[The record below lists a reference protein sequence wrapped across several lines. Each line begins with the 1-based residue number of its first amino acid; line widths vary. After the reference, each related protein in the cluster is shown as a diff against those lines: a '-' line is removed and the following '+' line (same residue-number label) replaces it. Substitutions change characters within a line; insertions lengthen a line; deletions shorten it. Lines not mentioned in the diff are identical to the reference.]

1 LGKYV
6 PRTRLKAVSIK
17 GFIGFQENGI
27 NPYIWC
33 VVGALL
39 GGAACLLAGA
49 REKILI
55 LESIGVGMFG
65 AFIGG
70 DFVASLISHG
80 KTNDTVFNM
89 SSLGMA
95 VGGAVAALGLLRLMR
110 RAVGPQHVTKG
121 PRRRD

>member
-1 LGKYV
+1 M
-6 PRTRLKAVSIK
+6 
-17 GFIGFQENGI
+17 
-27 NPYIWC
+27 
-33 VVGALL
+33 GALL
-39 GGAACLLAGA
+39 GGAACLVAGI

-55 LESIGVGMFG
+55 LESLGVGMFG

-70 DFVASLISHG
+70 DFVAALLSHG
-80 KTNDTVFNM
+80 KTSDTVFSM

-95 VGGAVAALGLLRLMR
+95 VGGAVVALGLLRLMR

>member
-1 LGKYV
+1 M
-6 PRTRLKAVSIK
+6 
-17 GFIGFQENGI
+17 
-27 NPYIWC
+27 
-33 VVGALL
+33 GALL
-39 GGAACLLAGA
+39 GGAACLFAGT

-70 DFVASLISHG
+70 DFVASMLSGG
-80 KTNDTVFNM
+80 KTNDADFSM
-89 SSLGMA
+89 GSLGLA
-95 VGGAVAALGLLRLMR
+95 VGGALVALGLLRLMR

>member
-1 LGKYV
+1 M
-6 PRTRLKAVSIK
+6 
-17 GFIGFQENGI
+17 
-27 NPYIWC
+27 
-33 VVGALL
+33 GALL
-39 GGAACLLAGA
+39 GGAACLIAGI

-55 LESIGVGMFG
+55 LESVGVGMFG

-70 DFVASLISHG
+70 DFVASILSGG
-80 KTNDTVFNM
+80 KTNDTVFSM

-95 VGGAVAALGLLRLMR
+95 IGGAVVALGLLRLMR

>member
-1 LGKYV
+1 M
-6 PRTRLKAVSIK
+6 
-17 GFIGFQENGI
+17 
-27 NPYIWC
+27 
-33 VVGALL
+33 VGALL
-39 GGAACLLAGA
+39 GGAACLLAGT

-55 LESIGVGMFG
+55 LESVGVGMFG

-70 DFVASLISHG
+70 DFLASMLSGG
-80 KTNDTVFNM
+80 KTNDTVFSM

-110 RAVGPQHVTKG
+110 RAIGPQHVTKG

>member
-1 LGKYV
+1 MV
-6 PRTRLKAVSIK
+6 
-17 GFIGFQENGI
+17 
-27 NPYIWC
+27 
-33 VVGALL
+33 
-39 GGAACLLAGA
+39 AGT

-55 LESIGVGMFG
+55 LESVGVGMFG

-70 DFVASLISHG
+70 DFLASMLSGG
-80 KTNDTVFNM
+80 KTNDTVFSM

-110 RAVGPQHVTKG
+110 RAIGPQHVTKG